1 MSAHLVDKTTLIL
14 DLVWHVEVI
23 QTVSPAQL
31 LDNVRPQEIKTNIED
46 GSETLLVSDIHEVGQ

>member
-1 MSAHLVDKTTLIL
+1 MSAHLVDKTALIL

-31 LDNVRPQEIKTNIED
+31 LDNVRPQEIEANVED
-46 GSETLLVSDIHEVGQ
+46 SSEAFLVADIHEVGQ